1 MESMCVNTMHID
13 ADMVCPFCTYP
24 NRRIYCDAGCIY
36 GRFLDMDF
44 EEKERECYVCNSMVC
59 PLCIVYSNVLEV
71 VGNILY
77 YDKYVIFGGGIFCQP
92 ILGIIYIDKEKIYTS
107 EGI

>member
-59 PLCIVYSNVLEV
+59 ALCIVNTNVLEV

-77 YDKYVIFGGGIFCQP
+77 YDKYVNFLRFCCQP
-92 ILGIIYIDKEKIYTS
+92 TIGIVCVDKEKICTN
-107 EGI
+107 EEM